1 MRNDKEKVIVKL
13 TIDFALDIIAYTE
26 LLEEQ
31 RKYVIAR
38 QLLNSGTSIGANV
51 REFLNAESKIAV
63 NSQHHINNHKLV
75 QKGDLI
81 FKSSNFQ
88 I

>member
-51 REFLNAESKIAV
+51 RESLNAESKIAV
-63 NSQHHINNHKLV
+63 NSQHHIKNHKLV